1 MLRTITAIL
10 IVNFITLTVNAQKAE
25 LLKGKWEFKEIANKA
40 KLDSTLLMQAT
51 FSFRSAEIEFM
62 PGGKLSYN
70 PFSAN
75 QLTKFNGTWALNNE
89 QSKVSAVLS
98 NPKTNQQ
105 QSAEWDI
112 AGLTKDELKLNMGN
126 NTIVAFRRPVEK
138 PVELTGL
145 YKTCNID
152 FFTKLAIAVKN
163 KDIEAVKSAAKNSL
177 SITGYTEGEKKTNRW
192 GDNYTELKSNEKFG
206 FMEVPF
212 KISKYENGEIGVYR
226 NMSQEEINFTREV
239 LKKSQASNGGWKY
252 KGNDGFWEYWEN
264 GDIVFW
270 FSGKETG
277 AGSDT
282 DIYTKKQIRM
292 N

>member
-1 MLRTITAIL
+1 MKFSFLIIL
-10 IVNFITLTVNAQKAE
+10 FFISYFGASAQKAE
-25 LLKGKWEFKEIANKA
+25 LLKGKWEFKDIANKEQ
-40 KLDSTLLMQAT
+40 LDATILQQAT
-51 FSFRSAEIEFM
+51 FSFTNTEIEFIS
-62 PGGKLSYN
+62 GEKLSYN

-75 QLTKFNGTWALNNE
+75 RLTKLNGTWTLNKE
-89 QSKVSAVLS
+89 QTKVSAMLL

-105 QSAEWDI
+105 QTAEWDI

-145 YKTCNID
+145 YKTCDIE
-152 FFTKLAIAVKN
+152 FFTKLANGIRA
-163 KDIEAVKSAAKNSL
+163 KDIEAIKSAAKNAL
-177 SITGYTEGEKKTNRW
+177 IITGYTESEKKTNSW

-206 FMEVPF
+206 LMQVPF
-212 KISKYENGEIGVYR
+212 EISKYENGEMGVSR

-239 LKKSQASNGGWKY
+239 LKKSQASKGGWKY
-252 KGNDGFWEYWEN
+252 KGNDGLWEYWEN

-270 FSGKETG
+270 FSGRETG
-277 AGSDT
+277 SGSDT
-282 DIYTKKQIRM
+282 HIYTKKQIRM